1 MNEEESSEFRNKGD
15 QISTMEIL
23 RDRKMMFNLLG
34 TGGCWM
40 IYDIVYYG
48 TSLFSPTIVGKIF
61 GSGDNLVK
69 QCWQNIV
76 VQSAGIPALVCGIY
90 VQQRFGTRNLQI
102 AGFLAIAAAF
112 FVLGLLFDPLKDS
125 PGPLFFFYIVLMFML
140 NWGPNITTFILPAEV
155 YPPKVRSTMNGI
167 SAALGKVGAIIG
179 TFIYQPIYDEHGI
192 PVLMVVAGCISLI
205 GAALSFW
212 TIKPSKEHTGEDDT
226 REYNTVS
233 VEDNTDEV
241 GHLRRVVNDQ

>member
-1 MNEEESSEFRNKGD
+1 
-15 QISTMEIL
+15 
-23 RDRKMMFNLLG
+23 
-34 TGGCWM
+34 
-40 IYDIVYYG
+40 
-48 TSLFSPTIVGKIF
+48 
-61 GSGDNLVK
+61 
-69 QCWQNIV
+69 
-76 VQSAGIPALVCGIY
+76 
-90 VQQRFGTRNLQI
+90 
-102 AGFLAIAAAF
+102 
-112 FVLGLLFDPLKDS
+112 
-125 PGPLFFFYIVLMFML
+125 MFML